1 MSGRTQLPSGL
12 VTFMFTDIE
21 GSTRLARML
30 GAGYHPVL
38 DDHRKLL
45 RRALSDKDGTELFTE
60 GDSFFVAFSSAAAAL
75 QACVDGQR
83 ALAAHPWPTP
93 EARPRVRMGLHT
105 GHAVPVDGEYASAEV
120 HRAARVAAAA
130 HGGQVLCSAAT
141 AGYADPLPPDAEL
154 VDLGPH
160 QLRGFDDQE
169 RLYQIVAPGLDRS
182 FPRPRTPRAAPHNL
196 PAQLTSFV
204 GRRAERQELTEL
216 LDRHRLVTVVGAG
229 GAGKTRLALQVAA
242 DLVDVYPDG
251 VCFVDVAAVADEAEV
266 AAAVATAVGLRPEPG
281 RPIAVT
287 LADHLARRRVLLVL
301 DTCDTHPAGAAGLVV
316 GLLGGGAGVR
326 VLATGREPLAVHG
339 ELVWRIP
346 PLSIG
351 SASSR
356 WQPAQSADHGDAVAL
371 LRERAAAARGGRPC
385 APEELTDLHRVAS
398 RLDGLPLAIELAA
411 ARLRLLSAGQLAD
424 RLDDVLGTLDPA
436 GDRPA
441 GSRRD
446 AVDRSAGEPG
456 RTAGQDCPH
465 LPTSVHAAARHASL
479 QASVAWSYRTLGP
492 RASRLLRRLAV
503 FAGPVQLPAVEWC
516 AQDDALELLAVL
528 VDKSLLQVV
537 QHRDG
542 SRYRLADPVR
552 GYAVRRLGEAG
563 EEAAARDRHVDWA
576 LHALHESRFDA
587 DGRPRTLSVR
597 GLDRISGELS
607 AAVRWSATG
616 GAARHG
622 LRLADGLDPWWQEQG
637 RSAEARRCL
646 DRLYGRI
653 AETGERIDEADLA
666 SAYLVH
672 AGHAADPGE
681 RARFLD
687 RAEAAARRIGDPYLL
702 VRALAGRGVPMLQAG
717 RPVEAERHYRDV
729 VERADRLGAPAA
741 ALPAVLGL
749 AGVLWRRGAL
759 DEAADLLG
767 GARPVEASHP
777 QVRGRRTVDMM
788 LGMVALRRGDLIAA
802 HDHLVVAL
810 RSRIRHGF
818 RGAARDSVRAMA
830 VRCAI
835 GGDPAT
841 AALLF
846 GAAGGDSASE
856 ARAGAADEY
865 GRNGVFGGFWAT
877 QQAALRA
884 AVGDGAFDAAYAN
897 GARLDLDQA
906 ASVALAVEH
915 PDLAADSTRF
925 VTDARTLS

>member
-1 MSGRTQLPSGL
+1 
-12 VTFMFTDIE
+12 MFTDIE

-45 RRALSDKDGTELFTE
+45 RRTLSDKDGAELFTE
-60 GDSFFVAFSSAAAAL
+60 GDSFFVAFSSAAAAM

-105 GHAVPVDGEYASAEV
+105 GHAIPVAGEYASAEV

-160 QLRGFDDQE
+160 LLRGFDEPE
-169 RLYQIVAPGLDRS
+169 RLFQILAPGLDRS

-204 GRRAERQELTEL
+204 GRRAERQELTGL

-242 DLVDVYPDG
+242 DVVNAYPDG
-251 VCFVDVAAVADEAEV
+251 VWFVDLAAVADEVEV
-266 AAAVATAVGLRPEPG
+266 IGAVATAVGVRPEPG
-281 RPIAVT
+281 RPIGAT
-287 LADHLARRRVLLVL
+287 LADHVARRRMLLVL
-301 DTCDTHPAGAAGLVV
+301 DTCDTHPARAAGLVV
-316 GLLGGGAGVR
+316 RLLGGGAEVR

-346 PLSIG
+346 PLSMAP
-351 SASSR
+351 ASTGR
-356 WQPAQSADHGDAVAL
+356 QPAQWANSGDAVAL

-385 APEELTDLHRVAS
+385 APEELADLHRVVS

-424 RLDDVLGTLDPA
+424 RLDDVLGALDPA
-436 GDRPA
+436 GDPPAAPHGDADRSTAAHHDPADRPA
-441 GSRRD
+441 GPR
-446 AVDRSAGEPG
+446 G
-456 RTAGQDCPH
+456 RAAGQGRAH
-465 LPTSVHAAARHASL
+465 RLAALHAATRHASL

-492 RASRLLRRLAV
+492 RVARLLRRLAV
-503 FAGPVQLPAVEWC
+503 FAEPVELPAVEWC
-516 AQDDALELLAVL
+516 ARDDALELLAVL
-528 VDKSLLQVV
+528 VDKSLVHV
-537 QHRDG
+537 EQHRDA

-563 EEAAARDRHVDWA
+563 EETAARDRHVDWA
-576 LHALHESRFDA
+576 LHALHDSRFDA

-597 GLDRISGELS
+597 SLDRISAELS
-607 AAVRWSATG
+607 AAVRWAATG
-616 GAARHG
+616 GAARQG
-622 LRLADGLDPWWQEQG
+622 LLLADGLDPWWHEQG

-646 DRLYGRI
+646 DRLYRRM
-653 AETGERIDEADLA
+653 AETGEQIDGAVLG
-666 SAYLVH
+666 SAYLAH
-672 AGHAADPGE
+672 AGHAADPDE
-681 RARFLD
+681 RVRLLD
-687 RAEAAARRIGDPYLL
+687 RAEAAARRSDDPYLM
-702 VRALAGRGVPMLQAG
+702 VRALAGRGGPLLQAG
-717 RPVEAERHYRDV
+717 RPAEAERHYRDV

-749 AGVLWRRGAL
+749 AELLWRRGAL

-767 GARPVEASHP
+767 AARPVEAAHP

-810 RSRIRHGF
+810 RSRIRYGF
-818 RGAARDSVRAMA
+818 RGAARDSVRAIA

-846 GAAGGDSASE
+846 GAAEGDGTGR
-856 ARAGAADEY
+856 ARAGGGAAAER
-865 GRNGVFGGFWAT
+865 GGNGVFGGFWAT

-884 AVGDGAFDAAYAN
+884 AVGDGGFDAAYAN

-925 VTDARTLS
+925 VTEARTLS